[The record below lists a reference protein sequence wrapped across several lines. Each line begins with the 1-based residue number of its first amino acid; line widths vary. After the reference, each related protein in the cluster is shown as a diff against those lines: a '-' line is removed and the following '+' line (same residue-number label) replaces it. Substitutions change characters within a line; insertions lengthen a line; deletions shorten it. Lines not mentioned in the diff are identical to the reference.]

1 LNEYR
6 EALLMAAWSRRL
18 LALIVLL
25 PGLLFVVLGLRWMV
39 DPAGVAPSLGLSLA
53 TGFGLSSQI
62 GDLSAFFLTAG
73 LSILIAVATRMRS
86 WFYPPVM
93 LLLIAATGRLIAWLA
108 HGASFAVQAM
118 AFEVAVAVL
127 LLIASR
133 YLPERD

>member
-1 LNEYR
+1 
-6 EALLMAAWSRRL
+6 MAAWSRRL
-18 LALIVLL
+18 FALIVTL
-25 PGLLFVVLGLRWMV
+25 PGLLFIVLGLRWLV
-39 DPAGVAPSLGLSLA
+39 DPAGASPSLGLSVE

-62 GDLSAFFLTAG
+62 ADLSAFFLVIG
-73 LSILIAVATRMRS
+73 LSILIAVATRKRS

-93 LLLIAATGRLIAWLA
+93 LLLIAAAGRLVAWLV
-108 HGASFAVQAM
+108 HGASFALQAI